1 MRKLKKLEMRGISK
15 SFIGVKAN
23 QDVNL
28 NIQGGDIL
36 GLLGE
41 NGAGKTTLM
50 NILYGLY
57 LPDEGQVLIND
68 NEIRLRN
75 PKDSMQA
82 GIGMIHQH
90 FMLIQK
96 HTVLENIALGYDGAP
111 FFFPQR
117 YMREQIK
124 EYSERFGLDVDPD
137 KKIWE
142 LSAGEQQRVEILKAL
157 FRNADLLIMDE
168 PTSVLTPQEAEDLFD
183 ILRKMTKE
191 GHTVILISHKLEE
204 IMAICNSVMVMRK
217 GKVTGNARIEDVTQ
231 KDLARMMIGRE
242 ISSCFEKSDQKPG
255 EAVLEV
261 NNLCVNN
268 DQNRMIVNDLS
279 FKLHQNEILGVAGV
293 SGNGQ
298 REMVEAITGLRHA
311 LNGQVFLQG
320 EEITNISARKIH
332 DRGITHVPEERIKH
346 GTVSTLQLYE
356 NSVLKQHHRN
366 PFSFR
371 SLMNY
376 PLIKAH
382 AEKIVKSYNVDAA
395 SINTPIKNLSG
406 GNIQKLILGREI
418 SAEPDVL
425 IAAHPTYGLDVGAAE
440 YIRKELIVC
449 RDRGG
454 AVLLVS
460 EDLEELFQVC
470 DRIAVMFEGR
480 FMGIVNPQ
488 NCEMDDIGLMMAG
501 AIPEFSPAPQ
511 GEN

>member
-1 MRKLKKLEMRGISK
+1 MRGISK

-23 QDVNL
+23 QNVDL

-68 NEIRLRN
+68 QEIRLRN
-75 PKDSMQA
+75 PKDSMHA

-96 HTVLENIALGYDGAP
+96 HTVLENIALGFDGAP
-111 FFFPQR
+111 FFFPQK
-117 YMREQIK
+117 YMRK
-124 EYSERFGLDVDPD
+124 EIRDYSEKFGLYVDPD

-168 PTSVLTPQEAEDLFD
+168 PTSVLTPQEAEDLFG
-183 ILRKMTKE
+183 ILRKMTDE
-191 GHTVILISHKLEE
+191 GHTIILISHKLEE

-217 GKVTGNARIEDVTQ
+217 GIVTGSARIEDVTQ

-242 ISSCFEKSDQKPG
+242 IATCYDKSDQPRG
-255 EAVLEV
+255 ETILEV
-261 NNLCVNN
+261 KDLIVNS
-268 DQNRMIVNDLS
+268 DQNRPIVNDLS
-279 FKLHQNEILGVAGV
+279 FILHKNEILGVAGV

-298 REMVEAITGLRHA
+298 REMVEAITGLRR
-311 LNGQVFLQG
+311 GQEGRVFLHG
-320 EEITNISARKIH
+320 EDITNISARKIH

-356 NSVLKQHHRN
+356 NSVLKQHHKS
-366 PFSFR
+366 PFSIR

-376 PLIKAH
+376 PLIKRH

-395 SINTPIKNLSG
+395 SINTPVKNLSG

-418 SAEPDVL
+418 SAEPEVL
-425 IAAHPTYGLDVGAAE
+425 IAAHPTYGLDVGATE
-440 YIRKELIVC
+440 YIRKELIAC

-470 DRIAVMFEGR
+470 DRVAVMFEGR
-480 FMGIVNPQ
+480 FMGVVDPQ
-488 NCEMDDIGLMMAG
+488 NCEIEDIGLMMAG
-501 AIPEFSPAPQ
+501 SMPESLHESQ

>member
-1 MRKLKKLEMRGISK
+1 MRTIKKLEMRGISK

-23 QDVNL
+23 QNVDL

-68 NEIRLRN
+68 QEIRLRN
-75 PKDSMQA
+75 PKDSMHA

-96 HTVLENIALGYDGAP
+96 HTVLENIALGFDGAP
-111 FFFPQR
+111 FFFPQK
-117 YMREQIK
+117 YMRK
-124 EYSERFGLDVDPD
+124 EIRDYSEKFGLYVDPD

-168 PTSVLTPQEAEDLFD
+168 PTSVLTPQEAEDLFG
-183 ILRKMTKE
+183 ILRKMTDE
-191 GHTVILISHKLEE
+191 GHTIILISHKLEE

-217 GKVTGNARIEDVTQ
+217 GIVTGSARIEDVTQ

-242 ISSCFEKSDQKPG
+242 IATCYDKSDQPRG
-255 EAVLEV
+255 ETILEV
-261 NNLCVNN
+261 KDLIVNS
-268 DQNRMIVNDLS
+268 DQNRPIVNDLS
-279 FKLHQNEILGVAGV
+279 FILHKNEILGVAGV

-298 REMVEAITGLRHA
+298 REMVEAITGLRR
-311 LNGQVFLQG
+311 GQEGRVFLHG
-320 EEITNISARKIH
+320 EDITNISARKIH

-356 NSVLKQHHRN
+356 NSVLKQHHKS
-366 PFSFR
+366 PFSIR

-376 PLIKAH
+376 PLIKRH

-395 SINTPIKNLSG
+395 SINTPVKNLSG

-418 SAEPDVL
+418 SAEPEVL
-425 IAAHPTYGLDVGAAE
+425 IAAHPTYGLDVGATE
-440 YIRKELIVC
+440 YIRKELIAC

-470 DRIAVMFEGR
+470 DRVAVMFEGR
-480 FMGIVNPQ
+480 FMGVVDPQ
-488 NCEMDDIGLMMAG
+488 NCEIEDIGLMMAG
-501 AIPEFSPAPQ
+501 SMPESLHESQ

>member
-1 MRKLKKLEMRGISK
+1 MRAIETLEMKDISK
-15 SFIGVKAN
+15 SFVGVRAN
-23 QDVNL
+23 RNVNL
-28 NIQGGDIL
+28 NIKAGDIL

-57 LPDEGQVLIND
+57 LPDEGQVLINGK
-68 NEIRLRN
+68 EIRLRN
-75 PKDSMQA
+75 PKDSMRA

-90 FMLIQK
+90 FMLVQK
-96 HTVLENIALGYDGAP
+96 HTVLENIALGYEDAP
-111 FFFPQR
+111 FFYPQK
-117 YMREQIK
+117 YMRSRIK
-124 EYSERFGLDVDPD
+124 EYSERFGLEVDPD
-137 KKIWE
+137 KRIWE

-168 PTSVLTPQEAEDLFD
+168 PTSVLTPQEADELFS
-183 ILRKMTKE
+183 ILRKMSSQ

-204 IMAICNSVMVMRK
+204 IMSICNKVMVMRK
-217 GKVTGNARIEDVTQ
+217 GEVTGSAEISDVTQ

-242 ISSCFEKSDQKPG
+242 INTCFEKSDIPTGATILDVRNIK
-255 EAVLEV
+255 V
-261 NNLCVNN
+261 NS
-268 DQNRMIVNDLS
+268 DQNIPIVSDLS
-279 FKLHQNEILGVAGV
+279 FSLAQHEILGVAGV

-298 REMVEAITGLRHA
+298 REMVEAITGLRRA
-311 LNGQVFLQG
+311 MEGKVFLHG
-320 EEITNISARKIH
+320 EEITNLSARKIH

-356 NSVLKQHHRN
+356 NSVLKQHHKS
-366 PFSFR
+366 PFSVH

-376 PLIKAH
+376 PKIRKH
-382 AEKIVKSYNVDAA
+382 AGKLVDSYNVDAP
-395 SINTPIKNLSG
+395 SINTPVKNLSG

-418 SAEPDVL
+418 TARPEIL

-440 YIRKELIVC
+440 YIREQLIAC

-480 FMGIVNPQ
+480 FMGIVDPAA
-488 NCEMDDIGLMMAG
+488 CDIDEIGLMMAG
-501 AIPEFSPAPQ
+501 TMPE
-511 GEN
+511 GDK